1 MTAIFAGD
9 ETSTG
14 DEGREGGASSAEGE
28 RTAEDA
34 VAVANPPRRSL
45 LSIAAK
51 SAAAAKAQGEKAAAE
66 NAAAAA
72 EKAAAAASRAA
83 ERRRQADLH
92 TAKSVAAAEAAAA
105 AVMAA
110 ASDLAAASAA
120 APAAVSAAAV
130 SAAACSGHGGG
141 QREDCTSGWPFHQAT
156 RAGPVGRSPSY
167 TCLNPK
173 LSLSAS
179 GSLTVHAACRQ
190 SNLKAETSL
199 ERPNAGHQIP
209 TYILRVAQAF
219 PSSLTWPLGR
229 QGPRR
234 PRRHVSSGA
243 ETHEIRS
250 QT

>member
-110 ASDLAAASAA
+110 AANLAAASAA

-173 LSLSAS
+173 LSKSQRFRISGCARGMSAVKPQGGDEPREAKRRTS
-179 GSLTVHAACRQ
+179 D
-190 SNLKAETSL
+190 SNLY
-199 ERPNAGHQIP
+199 P
-209 TYILRVAQAF
+209 
-219 PSSLTWPLGR
+219 PSSTGISELSDLASR
-229 QGPRR
+229 QARATAAEAARLKRR
-234 PRRHVSSGA
+234 
-243 ETHEIRS
+243 
-250 QT
+250 